1 VIDLANQ
8 NSCSFI
14 ATKDLGRLVKNNNIE
29 SLELMGR
36 YDHSD
41 TRGCNLM
48 IDNF

>member
-1 VIDLANQ
+1 
-8 NSCSFI
+8 
-14 ATKDLGRLVKNNNIE
+14 LVKNNDIE
-29 SLELMGR
+29 FLELMGR